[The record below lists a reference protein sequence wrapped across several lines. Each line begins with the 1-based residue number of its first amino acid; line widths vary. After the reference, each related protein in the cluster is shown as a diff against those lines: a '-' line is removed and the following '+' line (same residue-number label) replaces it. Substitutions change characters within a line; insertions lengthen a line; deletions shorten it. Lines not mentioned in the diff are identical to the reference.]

1 MLLEGLMKN
10 KLLAI
15 ILVAV
20 ISLLALASCNK
31 CDHPLLEEWEGDQN
45 GHWHPTA
52 CEHGEFRSEPEP
64 HVDENEDE
72 KCDLC
77 AEKVKHNHTFES
89 KWTITEDK
97 HWKVATC
104 SHTDI
109 KGDEGAHVDE
119 NLDAACDVCAGHV
132 HVLDGAGFCHACNKE
147 IIPINEYDVGSVISA
162 TTARTHNV
170 VAAGLD
176 YYQISRLA
184 TGTGTIQER
193 IDYVFG
199 INGMHS
205 TRTYPNLD
213 DNGKP
218 TGKTETLDKWV
229 EKVSSTVVKGI
240 ATVSVDGTLVDA
252 YPSDY
257 SINDLYGDYYAIP
270 ALAEGF
276 NAEQLLLS
284 MYKAYEEFGI
294 EDAVIVHDAAANSYD
309 FSFKALVVKE
319 DSVYNDSGKL
329 ETAYTVDYF
338 EVSISFTYADDY
350 TLKTFEIE
358 CDCWSNDAGDANTA
372 AGKAEIDIEYYPET
386 NTFAFVKYDAESDS
400 FVVLPES
407 ERPRADTYEIS
418 GANTLGT
425 REEIELDDGSQYK
438 PETFE
443 IYTNKSMT
451 TPLGAPIT
459 IDVTEIDKLLYV
471 KVGPEGSFISF
482 FQYEFE
488 TIVTDKNGNRVYG
501 FGATLTG
508 DNINMMPIMPGEY
521 HVTFKALGI
530 EKSVDVTVTAP
541 ALKGDKTFTVDVL
554 ESYSWSA
561 LWNNGEGVV
570 YEFTATTAG
579 TYTFYLPPN
588 LGVVEIS
595 KCDSECLNVYPAFD
609 PTGKIYDVKKNL
621 FKVKLEAGEV
631 YSFYVKG
638 AAPGTYTIGYDAP

>member
-147 IIPINEYDVGSVISA
+147 IIPVNEYDVGSVISA

-170 VAAGLD
+170 VSAGVD

-184 TGTGTIQER
+184 TGTGEIRER

-199 INGMHS
+199 TNGMHS
-205 TRTYPNLD
+205 TRTYPNVD
-213 DNGKP
+213 DKGKP
-218 TGKTETLDKWV
+218 TGKTEVLDKWI
-229 EKVSSTVVKGI
+229 EKVSPVQVKGI
-240 ATVSVDGTLVDA
+240 ATVSVDGTLIDA

-257 SINDLYGDYYAIP
+257 SVNDLLGDYYAVSS
-270 ALAEGF
+270 LADGYG
-276 NAEQLLLS
+276 AEALLLS
-284 MYKAYEEFGI
+284 AYRTYEKFGI
-294 EDAVIVHDAAANSYD
+294 EEAEIVHDDEANSYE
-309 FSFKALVVKE
+309 FNFKALVVKE
-319 DSVYNDSGKL
+319 YYVVNDNDEYETVY
-329 ETAYTVDYF
+329 TADYY
-338 EVSISFTYADDY
+338 EVSISFTYAEDY
-350 TLKTFEIE
+350 TLKSFDFE
-358 CDCWSNDAGDANTA
+358 CDCWTSDAGDANTDE
-372 AGKAEIDIEYYPET
+372 GKAEIDIEYYPET
-386 NTFAFVKYDAESDS
+386 NTFAFVQYDKESES
-400 FVVLPES
+400 FIPAT
-407 ERPRADTYEIS
+407 ERPRADTYTFS
-418 GANTLGT
+418 GTNTIGT
-425 REEIELDDGSQYK
+425 REEIELNDGSQYK

-443 IYTNKSMT
+443 IYTDAKMT
-451 TPLGAPIT
+451 TPLGSSIT
-459 IDVTEIDKLLYV
+459 LSNDNMENKLYLS
-471 KVGPEGSFISF
+471 VGPEGRFISF
-482 FQYEFE
+482 FTHEFE
-488 TIVTDKNGNRVYG
+488 VIVTDKNGNLSYG
-501 FGATLTG
+501 FTASLTG
-508 DNINMMPIMPGEY
+508 KEIALMPFIPGEY
-521 HVTFKALGI
+521 SVTFKALGI
-530 EKSVDVTVTAP
+530 EKSVKVIVQSPAP
-541 ALKGDKTFTVDVL
+541 KGEHTMQVEVL
-554 ESYSWSA
+554 DSYSWSNE
-561 LWNNGEGVV
+561 WNGEEGV
-570 YEFTATTAG
+570 YFEFTATTYG
-579 TYTFYLPPN
+579 EYTFYLPPHIAIAEKSKFDKGGAIDYDFT
-588 LGVVEIS
+588 GVIYNADEAVV
-595 KCDSECLNVYPAFD
+595 KVTLMPKQVYR
-609 PTGKIYDVKKNL
+609 
-621 FKVKLEAGEV
+621 
-631 YSFYVKG
+631 FYVM
-638 AAPGTYTIGYDAP
+638 AAAIGTYTIGYDTP